1 MTSKISF
8 FKMVKQ
14 DCRRRMWIAVVL
26 GLLFAAVLPIA
37 ALMNL
42 QRYEA
47 QAGIVYE
54 TEQETGTEP
63 GFREEE
69 KQVQDL
75 QEDCAAQ
82 ILGIA
87 DESKFLISLLGA
99 VMAGIS
105 GFSYLHSRKKQD
117 LFHSIPVR
125 REILFLVQQA
135 SGFLLWLAPFL
146 GAWILTLL
154 AAAVKGILTGAVWA
168 ASFQGLGLAVLVF
181 LLPYETVILA
191 MLLTGKLL
199 TAVLGMG
206 VFFLYGPFL
215 TVLAESY
222 LLFFQTYTPEGSVW
236 WNELSWITPLAP
248 VFWVLEDGRSFWRLS
263 LFAAAALFLFF
274 FGMMLYR
281 IRPTERAEQ
290 SMAFVKSQ
298 TGIRWA
304 LVIPL
309 SLGAGQLACG
319 LAYRHEA
326 AWLCFG
332 ILAGVVIL
340 SGVVE
345 VIYSFDFRKAFS
357 HWKQMVLMAAASLAV
372 GSIFVFD
379 LTGYDTWLPEESEVE
394 SMAVEAPSW
403 QQVCEEYYFE
413 EGTNGEVSL
422 DAREQMEIRNFG
434 PVYEMAREGASQKD
448 QTGDCT
454 QITVWFHMKSGKTIG
469 RQYLLPVQMVDE
481 GMEKLMED
489 PDYLRAEYPILT
501 EDISCYQSVSFY
513 GNNGEMLFGGTG
525 KVRIAKFAEAYR
537 ADLQEQ
543 ETESWKQAEQLG
555 ILKFESSAGSG
566 SIFARDYPVDTTF
579 VRTLEC
585 LEEMGVTVKRIQ
597 DMDVAAI
604 RAEYCKEDGGWEE
617 QMIEDPQ
624 QIALLLPQLTTGKNG
639 WGERLGK
646 ESDCSFELLTKERES
661 LGYAYLKES
670 LTKPSL

>member
-168 ASFQGLGLAVLVF
+168 AAFQGLGLAVLVF

-222 LLFFQTYTPEGSVW
+222 LLFFQTYTPEGPVW

-309 SLGAGQLACG
+309 SLGAGQLADG
-319 LAYRHEA
+319 LAYRYGA
-326 AWLCFG
+326 AWMCFG

-340 SGVVE
+340 FGVVE

-372 GSIFVFD
+372 GSIFAFD
-379 LTGYDTWLPEESEVE
+379 LIGYDTWLPEESEVE
-394 SMAVEAPSW
+394 SMAVDAPTW
-403 QQVCEEYYFE
+403 QQVSEDYYFE
-413 EGTNGEVSL
+413 EGTNGEVF
-422 DAREQMEIRNFG
+422 RMR
-434 PVYEMAREGASQKD
+434 
-448 QTGDCT
+448 
-454 QITVWFHMKSGKTIG
+454 
-469 RQYLLPVQMVDE
+469 
-481 GMEKLMED
+481 
-489 PDYLRAEYPILT
+489 
-501 EDISCYQSVSFY
+501 
-513 GNNGEMLFGGTG
+513 
-525 KVRIAKFAEAYR
+525 
-537 ADLQEQ
+537 
-543 ETESWKQAEQLG
+543 
-555 ILKFESSAGSG
+555 GS
-566 SIFARDYPVDTTF
+566 R
-579 VRTLEC
+579 
-585 LEEMGVTVKRIQ
+585 
-597 DMDVAAI
+597 
-604 RAEYCKEDGGWEE
+604 
-617 QMIEDPQ
+617 
-624 QIALLLPQLTTGKNG
+624 
-639 WGERLGK
+639 
-646 ESDCSFELLTKERES
+646 
-661 LGYAYLKES
+661 
-670 LTKPSL
+670 